1 MMKLMINGREVE
13 VTADPA
19 TPLLWVVRD
28 ELGLT
33 GAKYG
38 CGQAV
43 CGACLIYVGGA
54 PVRACVTP
62 LSNVAGQKITTP
74 EGLQGQV
81 ADAVRSAWEKH
92 DVAQCGYCQPGQIM
106 SAVALLTE
114 KPAPTDAEIDDAMN
128 SNICRC
134 ATYGR
139 IRTAIK
145 TASGMLKG

>member
-38 CGQAV
+38 CGQAL
-43 CGACLIYVGGA
+43 CGACLIFAEGA

-62 LSNVAGQKITTP
+62 LSSVAGQKITTP

-106 SAVALLTE
+106 SAVALLSE
-114 KPAPTDAEIDDAMN
+114 NPAPTDAEIDGAMN
-128 SNICRC
+128 GNICRC